1 MASRFRDLRRLAC
14 GLAVLLAWPVS
25 GRCDEPV
32 AEAVPLAGQAVPLVR
47 QYCGSCHSGDEPDA
61 DLRLDDLTHL
71 SNQTASR
78 WSAVY
83 ARVLNGSMPPPDA
96 EQPKLAERQAILQS
110 IETAALEARGGQ
122 TQGGVR
128 RLNRREF
135 SAALQDLVGLEI
147 DYTAGLPGDGRV
159 AGFDTGADGLQDA
172 SASVAQIMDVTRRAV
187 DAIRFLEPAAGP
199 VFTMDLTASKD
210 PRRDFDAWKSAGAQ
224 PKPQGQSRPFVGLV
238 METKWL
244 GDRGGSEFYL
254 PPPPHGHG
262 VLRLRVEV
270 SVEKNYPDMPNPLLW
285 VEVGNQPVGFHEI
298 TAAQGERQTIVHTVQ
313 VDDLP
318 IESRGVNVRL
328 TPRVEMPYAVPG
340 FDNEDRTKPEDNVPG
355 GGGLWRPAYD
365 RKALPQEKWPVPLV
379 LLHHITIEPDFVAA
393 WPPESW
399 GETVSISDSQESAQQ
414 LLKLWTERA
423 WRRPVQNEDVQRFVE
438 LYHELRQ
445 QGLGFD
451 AALRATFQSVLMSGS
466 FRYLGSTADAD
477 ERIAQYN
484 IASRL
489 SFLLTGGPPD
499 AELKR
504 LTAEGKLRKS
514 DVIAKQIERLLND
527 PRSEGFVHP
536 FVMQWLEMEQP
547 ITIAMAHI
555 NQADFRFAR
564 NLKASMQE
572 ETLQYV
578 GQLFRENRPA
588 AEVVASDWTLMNDIL
603 AYHYGYSGIE
613 GHDLRRVAL
622 RPDDP
627 RGGGVLSHAGI
638 QSMLCWMGENWVI
651 YRGAWTL
658 RHIFDMPPPPAPLEV
673 PELIPSDGSNRGK
686 TFRELLV
693 QHQQDA
699 RCSICHRTMDPVG
712 FAFQNFDLSGRWRT
726 VEYERYARG
735 ELDGKIEWR
744 GEGKTRPVD
753 ASGELP
759 RGERFESF
767 AEFRQLV
774 GKHYAGDVARGLTKS
789 LFIYAIGR
797 QPDLADMA
805 EIREIL
811 AEQAGSEYRLRD
823 LLTAIVQ
830 SDAFLQPRT
839 ASQAQSKS
847 SANSAQD

>member
-1 MASRFRDLRRLAC
+1 MAVRLGDLGRLGW
-14 GLAVLLAWPVS
+14 GLAVLLAWPVA
-25 GRCDEPV
+25 GRCAEPDAQVIPV
-32 AEAVPLAGQAVPLVR
+32 ARPAVSLV
-47 QYCGSCHSGDEPDA
+47 QQHCGSCHGGDEPDA

-71 SNQTASR
+71 SAETASR
-78 WSAVY
+78 WMAVH
-83 ARVLNGSMPPPDA
+83 ARVFNGSMPPPDA
-96 EQPKLAERQAILQS
+96 EQPTHADRQAILQA
-110 IETAALEARGGQ
+110 IETAALEARRGQ
-122 TQGGVR
+122 QQGGVR
-128 RLNRREF
+128 RLNRREL
-135 SAALQDLVGLEI
+135 SAALQDLVGLEM
-147 DYTAGLPGDGRV
+147 DYTAALPGDGRV

-172 SASVAQIMDVTRRAV
+172 SASVAQIMEVTRRAV
-187 DAIRFLEPAAGP
+187 DAIRFLEPAPGP
-199 VFTMDLTASKD
+199 VFTADLSTSKD
-210 PRRDFDAWKSAGAQ
+210 PRKEFDSWKNAGAL
-224 PKPQGQSRPFVGLV
+224 PKPQGQARPFVGLV
-238 METKWL
+238 MEPKWL

-262 VLRLRVEV
+262 VLRLRVVV
-270 SVEKNYPDMPNPLLW
+270 SVEKNYPEIPNPLLW
-285 VEVGNQPVGFHEI
+285 IEVGNQAVGFHEI
-298 TAAQGERQTIVHTVQ
+298 TAKPGEPQTIVHTVQ

-340 FDNEDRTKPEDNVPG
+340 FENEDRTKPEDNVSG
-355 GGGLWRPAYD
+355 GGGLWRPMFD
-365 RKALPQEKWPVPLV
+365 RKTLPPEKWPVPVV
-379 LLHHITIEPDFVAA
+379 LLHHVTIEPNFVAA

-399 GETVSISDSQESAQQ
+399 GESVSISDSQQSAEK
-414 LLKLWTERA
+414 LLKLWIEHA
-423 WRRPVQNEDVQRFVE
+423 WRRPVVAQDVQRFLE
-438 LYHELRQ
+438 LYNELRQ

-466 FRYLGSTADAD
+466 FRYLGSTADVD
-477 ERIAQYN
+477 EASAQYT

-489 SFLLTGGPPD
+489 SFLITGGPPD
-499 AELKR
+499 VELKR
-504 LTAEGKLRKS
+504 LAAEGRLREAE
-514 DVIAKQIERLLND
+514 VLAKQVERLLED
-527 PRSEGFVHP
+527 PRSDGFVHP
-536 FVMQWLEMEQP
+536 FVMQWLEMDQP
-547 ITIAMAHI
+547 ITIAMTHL

-572 ETLQYV
+572 ETLEYV
-578 GQLFRENRPA
+578 GALFRENRPA
-588 AEVVASDWTLMNDIL
+588 AELVASDWTMMNDIL
-603 AYHYGYSGIE
+603 AHHYGYSGIE
-613 GHDLRRVAL
+613 GHELRRVAL
-622 RPDDP
+622 RADDP
-627 RGGGVLSHAGI
+627 RGGGLLSHAGI

-658 RHIFDMPPPPAPLEV
+658 RHVFDMPPPPAPLEV

-726 VEYERYARG
+726 VEHERYARG

-744 GEGKTRPVD
+744 GEGETRPVD

-789 LFIYAIGR
+789 LFVYAVGR

-805 EIREIL
+805 EIRVIL
-811 AEQAGSEYRLRD
+811 AKHADTEYRLRD
-823 LLTAIVQ
+823 LLTAVVQ

-839 ASQAQSKS
+839 AGKREPESRATSI
-847 SANSAQD
+847 AN